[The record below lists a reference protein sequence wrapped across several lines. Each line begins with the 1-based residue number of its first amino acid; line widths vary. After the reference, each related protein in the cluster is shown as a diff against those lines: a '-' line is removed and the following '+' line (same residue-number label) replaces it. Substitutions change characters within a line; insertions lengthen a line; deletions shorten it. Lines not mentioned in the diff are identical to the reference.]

1 MKDMAASVLTRL
13 RNQARETGASHQEC
27 LQLFAQEELL
37 RRLSRS
43 KYAGCFVLKGG
54 LFIYTVTEF
63 ATRSTKDIDF
73 LLKGLNSEVEN
84 LRRVFEEIIS
94 TETENDFI
102 SFEVYGG
109 EPITEESE
117 YSGVRLNIRGHI
129 KNVRIPFSI
138 DIGVGDVIVPK
149 ARERELS
156 VRLKGFEPVCILT
169 YSMEST
175 IAEKFEAILR
185 RMEATSRM
193 KDFYDLYTLSGIYDF
208 DGSTLREAVWQT
220 FQNRGTIYER
230 DTMQRIAAFAEN
242 PMMQRLWQNYRR
254 NSSFEVPDFQAAL
267 ERIDIFLT
275 PVFNAILRE
284 NEFTSEW
291 SHESLSWICP

>member
-149 ARERELS
+149 ARERELP

-169 YSMEST
+169 YSMSNYNEVLDS
-175 IAEKFEAILR
+175 EKRALAKMVEA
-185 RMEATSRM
+185 S
-193 KDFYDLYTLSGIYDF
+193 FYPGQQNERFADDDPSIVLQKLQQNPELVQQLLQSLLNGAVHAH
-208 DGSTLREAVWQT
+208 GSV
-220 FQNRGTIYER
+220 
-230 DTMQRIAAFAEN
+230 
-242 PMMQRLWQNYRR
+242 
-254 NSSFEVPDFQAAL
+254 
-267 ERIDIFLT
+267 
-275 PVFNAILRE
+275 
-284 NEFTSEW
+284 
-291 SHESLSWICP
+291 